1 MPTYADNAHVKA
13 SSPRWT
19 PEQGER
25 YETAAVGNSTVKIY
39 RRQRRRARRGQRVI
53 YEIADYSDPQGYR
66 RDGKRRQTRRRLLGF
81 HNLAKARAAAKR
93 LAGQVATGNAAA
105 AQMLPGD
112 AASYGRAVELLRT
125 TGVSLEVAAS
135 TFTKCFEL
143 LKGDALMDAA
153 RFYAQHRVDQ
163 VTQRLVKDVV
173 DELVENRTGQGASAR
188 YVEDLRNRLDRFAK
202 DNVADI
208 SAISTADASR
218 WLDSLKGRNGR
229 ALGPRT
235 KKNFRTILYTL
246 FQFAEAHGYVSKGMN
261 PVAGVERTSGKS
273 GAPIEIFTPAEMA
286 ELIKAASKELLPALC
301 LGGFAGLRSA
311 EIERLEWKDVDLAA
325 GLIHVAKEKTKTRS
339 RRLVPILPNLAA
351 WLTPYC
357 RRKGRVWNGNQLD
370 LSEARAVAVKKSGVA
385 WKNNGLR
392 HSFISYRLAQ
402 IQNAAQVSLE
412 AGNSPAMVFQNYREL
427 VKPEAAMAWFTI
439 APDRPANVVGLE
451 KAAG

>member
-1 MPTYADNAHVKA
+1 MPTYADNARMKA

-19 PEQGER
+19 PEKGER
-25 YETAAVGNSTVKIY
+25 YEIAAVGNSTVKIY
-39 RRQRRRARRGQRVI
+39 RRQRQRARRGQRVI

-135 TFTKCFEL
+135 TFAKCFEL
-143 LKGDALMDAA
+143 LKGDALMDAS
-153 RFYAQHRVDQ
+153 RFYARHRIDQ
-163 VTQRLVKDVV
+163 VTPRLVRDVV
-173 DELVENRTGQGASAR
+173 NELVENRTGQGSSAR
-188 YVEDLRNRLDRFAK
+188 YLQDLRNRLDRFAK
-202 DNVADI
+202 DNVVDI
-208 SAISTADASR
+208 STISTADASR
-218 WLDSLKGRNGR
+218 WLDGLKV
-229 ALGPRT
+229 GPRT
-235 KKNFRTILYTL
+235 TKNFRTILYTL

-261 PVAGVERTSGKS
+261 PVAGVERTSGKH
-273 GAPIEIFTPAEMA
+273 GGPIEIFTPLEMA
-286 ELIKAASKELLPALC
+286 ALIKAASKELLPALC
-301 LGGFAGLRSA
+301 LGAFAGLRSA
-311 EIERLEWKDVDLAA
+311 EIERLDWKNVDLAA
-325 GLIHVAKEKTKTRS
+325 GLIEVAAEKTKTRS

-370 LSEARAVAVKKSGVA
+370 LSEARAVVVKKSGVA

-427 VKPEAAMAWFTI
+427 VKPEAATAWFAI
-439 APDRPANVVGLE
+439 APERPSNVLSIQAAKANS
-451 KAAG
+451 